1 MTSAGARPGNL
12 PGIFAMLVAV
22 AAFAAMDAL
31 LKVLAGTYPAV
42 QVGALRGIASV
53 PFIVLPLLATGTWRE
68 LRPRNHRLHL
78 LRGVL
83 AVVMMVGFIE
93 ALTVLSLADAYA
105 IFFVAPLLVTALSV
119 PVLGERV
126 DGRRWAAIA
135 TGLAGVLVMLRPT
148 GAGLT
153 LLGTLGILAAAVAY
167 ALSAITVRL
176 LTRTDSNASMV
187 FWFLVLLTVFCSV
200 LAAPG
205 WVPVRAADVPWLLLL
220 GACGAA
226 GQYCVTR
233 AFRLAPASVIAPFE
247 YTAMLWAV
255 GIDGLFWG
263 VLPGARVYAGGSIVV
278 ACGLY
283 LLWRERSSRSG
294 AVPAKGVTGAD
305 LLGRSGGRN
314 GAGRG

>member
-1 MTSAGARPGNL
+1 MNSAGARPGHL
-12 PGIFAMLVAV
+12 PGIFAMLTAV
-22 AAFAAMDAL
+22 AAFAAMDAV
-31 LKVLAGTYPAV
+31 LKVLVGTYPAV
-42 QVGALRGIASV
+42 QVGAMRGVASL

-68 LRPRNHRLHL
+68 LRPHNHRLHL

-83 AVVMMVGFIE
+83 AVIMMVGFVE
-93 ALTVLSLADAYA
+93 AVAVLSLADAYA

-119 PVLGERV
+119 PFLGERV
-126 DGRRWAAIA
+126 DWQRWAAIG
-135 TGLAGVLVMLRPT
+135 TGLAGVLVMLQPT
-148 GAGLT
+148 GGGLT
-153 LLGTLGILAAAVAY
+153 LLGTLGALAAAVAY

-187 FWFLVLLTVFCSV
+187 FWFLVLLTLFCSV

-205 WVPVRAADVPWLLLL
+205 WVPVRGSDLPWLVAL

-255 GIDGLFWG
+255 GLDRVFWG
-263 VLPGARVYAGGSIVV
+263 VLPGGRVYAGGSIVV

-283 LLWRERSSRSG
+283 LLWRERSLKAG
-294 AVPAKGVTGAD
+294 TPAAAGVPGAD
-305 LLGRSGGRN
+305 VPP
-314 GAGRG
+314 